1 VAVDADGAHRNAAA
15 PKPRGLAIE
24 EACASGIPSKEAMF
38 EAVKAEALIP

>member
-1 VAVDADGAHRNAAA
+1 MVLTAT
-15 PKPRGLAIE
+15 PPRRSQEGLAIE